1 MSLSLFRQPTATTPS
16 GGVKAFLFAFFV
28 VIYILLYLRYLR
40 PTYPKEHLPETR
52 LLLAILGSTHI
63 TFQPGYRSFVA
74 VGINDSNSCARNA
87 RQLPEIPLVSPA
99 VLYITA
105 ALAVYFSP
113 YDETVPHLE
122 DTVDTNPHDV
132 AHQDNRD
139 EERKEQFSAD
149 QGEGDPEKALAL
161 V

>member
-63 TFQPGYRSFVA
+63 TFSLAIGA
-74 VGINDSNSCARNA
+74 
-87 RQLPEIPLVSPA
+87 LWLLV
-99 VLYITA
+99 LTT
-105 ALAVYFSP
+105 L
-113 YDETVPHLE
+113 T
-122 DTVDTNPHDV
+122 
-132 AHQDNRD
+132 
-139 EERKEQFSAD
+139 
-149 QGEGDPEKALAL
+149 LAL
-161 V
+161 VMREYFNFCTTELCKSAVT